1 MLAAVNLG
9 WESVALDIYI
19 YMCMYEYV
27 FILYVCVHSAHSF
40 VVFTLK
46 SFKYAV
52 KLKESDAIFYAFLC
66 FRYLVPE

>member
-19 YMCMYEYV
+19 YMYEYV
-27 FILYVCVHSAHSF
+27 FILYACVHSAHGF

-46 SFKYAV
+46 SFKYAM
-52 KLKESDAIFYAFLC
+52 KPKESDAIFYAFLC
-66 FRYLVPE
+66 FRYLVPG

>member
-1 MLAAVNLG
+1 MCVN
-9 WESVALDIYI
+9 IYE
-19 YMCMYEYV
+19 CV

-66 FRYLVPE
+66 FRYLVPG